1 MNIVEILQRHAV
13 ERGNAVAL
21 VDRRGPLTFRE
32 LDEASARVAARLEQ
46 QGLAAGDPALIL
58 CPMSSDLYVTLI
70 GLFRLGAVAMFVDP
84 SAGRPHLERCCRLL
98 APTMFLGSAKAQLL
112 RIVSPA
118 IRRIPRHIVIGSR
131 MSIPGLPAVTS
142 RMTGPARTQLAP
154 VNEQTPA
161 LVTFTSGSTGEPK
174 AAVRTHGFLLAQHAV
189 LEDSLSLAPGEVDLT
204 TLPIFVL
211 ANLAS
216 AVTSVIPN
224 ADLRYPGRIDP
235 GPVFD
240 QLSLLAC
247 LHGLGASRIAA
258 SPALLERL
266 AAHTRETRTPLV
278 AFKQIFTGGAPVFPS
293 LLTRLHAAA
302 PNAEVTAVYGSTE
315 AEPIAHVTWKEITD
329 ADRHAMR
336 TGAGLLTGHPVA
348 SIDLRILPDRWGHP
362 IAPLTSSQ
370 LDALALPAGEAG
382 EIVVSGPHVLTGYL
396 HGQGDEETKFD
407 VDGRRWHRTGDA
419 GYLDADG
426 RLWLLG
432 RCSARIDD
440 PRGRV
445 YPFAV
450 ECALDGIDGVKRTA
464 FLAHGGRR
472 LLAAELEPGTS
483 ARTGIH
489 ETLRAAAAWA
499 HPDDVR
505 VVERLPVDARHNAK
519 IDYPALRK
527 LLDKN

>member
-1 MNIVEILQRHAV
+1 MNIVEILRRHAV
-13 ERGNAVAL
+13 ERGDAAAI
-21 VDRRGPLTFRE
+21 VDRRGRLTFRE
-32 LDEASARVAARLEQ
+32 LDDASARVAARLEQ
-46 QGLAAGDPALIL
+46 LGLGAGDPALIL

-70 GLFRLGAVAMFVDP
+70 GLFRLGAMAMFIDP

-98 APTMFLGSAKAQLL
+98 SPKMFLGSAKAHLL

-118 IRRIPRHIVIGSR
+118 IRRIPRHVVIGSWLP
-131 MSIPGLPAVTS
+131 IPGTSSITS
-142 RMTGPARTQLAP
+142 RIAGPARAEVAP
-154 VNEQTPA
+154 VREQTPA

-189 LEDSLSLAPGEVDLT
+189 LEESLSLARGEVDLT

-216 AVTSVIPN
+216 GVTSVIPD
-224 ADLRYPGRIDP
+224 ADLRYPGRIEP
-235 GPVFD
+235 GPVFE
-240 QLSLLAC
+240 QLHQLDRRHHLVAT
-247 LHGLGASRIAA
+247 RIAA
-258 SPALLERL
+258 SPALLARL
-266 AAHTRETRTPLV
+266 AAHTRETPTPL
-278 AFKQIFTGGAPVFPS
+278 ATFTRIFTGGAPVFPS
-293 LLTRLHAAA
+293 LLASLHAAA
-302 PNAEVTAVYGSTE
+302 PAAEVTAVYGSTE
-315 AEPIAHVTWKEITD
+315 AEPIAHVTWREITE

-348 SIDLRILPDRWGHP
+348 SIQLRILPDRWGQP
-362 IAPLTSSQ
+362 IAPLTSSE
-370 LDALALPAGEAG
+370 LDARALPPRESG

-419 GYLDADG
+419 GYLDAGG

-440 PRGRV
+440 DRGRV
-445 YPFAV
+445 YAFAV
-450 ECALDGIDGVKRTA
+450 ECALDGIAGVRRTA

-472 LLAAELEPGTS
+472 LLVAELEPGASPET
-483 ARTGIH
+483 R
-489 ETLRAAAAWA
+489 ETLRAASAWA

-505 VVERLPVDARHNAK
+505 IVERLPVDSRHNAK

-527 LLDKN
+527 LLG

>member
-13 ERGNAVAL
+13 ERGDAVAI

-32 LDEASARVAARLEQ
+32 LDEGSARVAARLEQ
-46 QGLAAGDPALIL
+46 LGLAPGDPALIL

-70 GLFRLGAVAMFVDP
+70 GLFRIGAMAMFVDP

-98 APTMFLGSAKAQLL
+98 APKMFLGSAKAHLL
-112 RIVSPA
+112 RVISPS
-118 IRRIPRHIVIGSR
+118 IRRIPRQAVIGSWLP
-131 MSIPGLPAVTS
+131 IPGTSSVTS
-142 RMTGPARTQLAP
+142 RMTGAMRAQVAP
-154 VNEQTPA
+154 VDERTPA

-189 LEDSLSLAPGEVDLT
+189 LEDSLALAPGEVDLT

-216 AVTSVIPN
+216 GVTSVIPD
-224 ADLRYPGRIDP
+224 ADLRHPGRIEP

-240 QLSLLAC
+240 QLRRLEQRHHLAP
-247 LHGLGASRIAA
+247 SRIAA
-258 SPALLERL
+258 SPALLARL
-266 AAHTRETRTPLV
+266 AVPTRERPTPLA
-278 AFKQIFTGGAPVFPS
+278 AFTRIFTGGAPVFPS
-293 LLTRLHAAA
+293 LLAALHSAA
-302 PNAEVTAVYGSTE
+302 PFADVTAVYGSTE
-315 AEPIAHVTWKEITD
+315 AEPIAHVTWREIGA

-348 SIDLRILPDRWGHP
+348 SIQLRILPDRWGHP
-362 IAPLTSSQ
+362 IAPLTLPD

-396 HGQGDEETKFD
+396 HGQGDEETKFE

-440 PRGRV
+440 SRGRV

-450 ECALDGIDGVKRTA
+450 ECALDGIAGVKRTA
-464 FLAHGGRR
+464 FLTHDGRR
-472 LLAAELEPGTS
+472 VLAAELEPAASADTS
-483 ARTGIH
+483 D
-489 ETLRAAAAWA
+489 TLRAAAAWA

-505 VVERLPVDARHNAK
+505 IVERLPVDARHNAK

-527 LLDKN
+527 LLAR

>member
-1 MNIVEILQRHAV
+1 MNIVEIMGRHAV
-13 ERGNAVAL
+13 ERGNDAAI

-32 LDEASARVAARLEQ
+32 LDEASARVAAHLEQ
-46 QGLAAGDPALIL
+46 RGLGAGDPALIL

-70 GLFRLGAVAMFVDP
+70 GLFRLGATAMFVDP

-98 APTMFLGSAKAQLL
+98 SPKMFLGSAKAHLL

-118 IRRIPRHIVIGSR
+118 IRRIPRHVVIGSWLP
-131 MSIPGLPAVTS
+131 IPGTSSITS
-142 RMTGPARTQLAP
+142 RITGPGRAEVAP

-189 LEDSLSLAPGEVDLT
+189 LEDSPALASGEVDLT

-216 AVTSVIPN
+216 GVTSVIPD
-224 ADLRYPGRIDP
+224 ADLRYPGRIEP

-240 QLSLLAC
+240 RLHQLDRE
-247 LHGLGASRIAA
+247 HGLRPSRIAA
-258 SPALLERL
+258 SPALLARL
-266 AAHTRETRTPLV
+266 AAHTRETPTPLA
-278 AFKQIFTGGAPVFPS
+278 AFTRIFTGGAPVFPS
-293 LLTRLHAAA
+293 LLASLHAAA
-302 PNAEVTAVYGSTE
+302 PEAEVTAVYGSTE
-315 AEPIAHVTWKEITD
+315 AEPIAHVTWREIGE

-348 SIDLRILPDRWGHP
+348 SIELRILPDRWGQP
-362 IAPLTSSQ
+362 IAPLTSEE
-370 LDALALPAGEAG
+370 LDALALPPGEPG

-396 HGQGDEETKFD
+396 HGRGDEETKFD

-419 GYLDADG
+419 GYLDARG

-440 PRGRV
+440 GHGRV

-450 ECALDGIDGVKRTA
+450 ECALDGIAGVKRTA

-472 LLAAELEPGTS
+472 VLVAELEPEASPRTS
-483 ARTGIH
+483 
-489 ETLRAAAAWA
+489 ETLRAACAWA
-499 HPDDVR
+499 HPDEVR
-505 VVERLPVDARHNAK
+505 IIERLPVDGRHNAK
-519 IDYPALRK
+519 IDYPGLKK
-527 LLDKN
+527 LLDRS

>member
-13 ERGNAVAL
+13 ERGNDAAI

-46 QGLAAGDPALIL
+46 RGLGAGDPALIL

-70 GLFRLGAVAMFVDP
+70 GLFRLGAMAMFVDP

-98 APTMFLGSAKAQLL
+98 APKMFLGSAKAHLL

-118 IRRIPRHIVIGSR
+118 IRRIPRHAVIGS
-131 MSIPGLPAVTS
+131 SLPIPGTSSITS
-142 RMTGPARTQLAP
+142 RMTGAARAEVAP
-154 VNEQTPA
+154 VNEQTAA

-189 LEDSLSLAPGEVDLT
+189 LEESLSLAPGEVDLT

-216 AVTSVIPN
+216 GVTSVIPD
-224 ADLRYPGRIDP
+224 ADLRYPGRIEP

-240 QLSLLAC
+240 QLRQLDRRLGLAP
-247 LHGLGASRIAA
+247 SRIAA
-258 SPALLERL
+258 SPALLARL
-266 AAHTRETRTPLV
+266 AAHTRETPTPLA
-278 AFKQIFTGGAPVFPS
+278 AFARIFTGGAPVFPS
-293 LLTRLHAAA
+293 LLSSLHAAA
-302 PNAEVTAVYGSTE
+302 PAAEVTAVYGSTE
-315 AEPIAHVTWKEITD
+315 AEPIAHVTWREITE
-329 ADRHAMR
+329 ADRHAMS

-348 SIDLRILPDRWGHP
+348 SIQLRILPDRWGQP
-362 IAPLTSSQ
+362 IAPLTSSK
-370 LDALALPAGEAG
+370 LDALALPPGEPG

-419 GYLDADG
+419 GYLDAGG

-440 PRGRV
+440 GRGRV

-450 ECALDGIDGVKRTA
+450 ECSLDGIGGVRRTA

-472 LLAAELEPGTS
+472 LLVAELEPGASPQT
-483 ARTGIH
+483 R
-489 ETLRAAAAWA
+489 ETLRAACAWA

-505 VVERLPVDARHNAK
+505 IIERMPVDARHNAK
-519 IDYPALRK
+519 IDYPGLKK
-527 LLDKN
+527 LLDRS

>member
-13 ERGNAVAL
+13 ERGNDAAI
-21 VDRRGPLTFRE
+21 VDRRGPLTFRA
-32 LDEASARVAARLEQ
+32 LDEASARVAGRLEQ
-46 QGLAAGDPALIL
+46 RGLGAGDPALIL

-70 GLFRLGAVAMFVDP
+70 GLFRLGAMAMFVDP

-98 APTMFLGSAKAQLL
+98 APKMFLGSPKAQLL
-112 RIVSPA
+112 RIISPA
-118 IRRIPRHIVIGSR
+118 IRRIPRHAVIGSWLP
-131 MSIPGLPAVTS
+131 IPGTS
-142 RMTGPARTQLAP
+142 SITGRMTGPTRAEVAP
-154 VNEQTPA
+154 VNEQTAA

-189 LEDSLSLAPGEVDLT
+189 LEESLSLAPGEVDLT

-216 AVTSVIPN
+216 GVTSVIPD
-224 ADLRYPGRIDP
+224 ADLRYPGRIEP

-240 QLSLLAC
+240 QLRELDRRHRLATT
-247 LHGLGASRIAA
+247 RIAA
-258 SPALLERL
+258 SPALLARL
-266 AAHTRETRTPLV
+266 AAHTRETQTPLA
-278 AFKQIFTGGAPVFPS
+278 AFTRIFTGGAPVFPS
-293 LLTRLHAAA
+293 LLASLHAAGPA
-302 PNAEVTAVYGSTE
+302 AEVTAVYGSTE
-315 AEPIAHVTWKEITD
+315 AEPIAHVTWREITE

-348 SIDLRILPDRWGHP
+348 SIQLRILPDRWGQP

-370 LDALALPAGEAG
+370 LDALALPPGEHG

-396 HGQGDEETKFD
+396 HGQGDEETKFE

-419 GYLDADG
+419 GYLDAGG

-440 PRGRV
+440 SRGRV

-450 ECALDGIDGVKRTA
+450 ECSLDGTGGVKRTA

-472 LLAAELEPGTS
+472 LLVAELEAGASSQASQT
-483 ARTGIH
+483 R
-489 ETLRAAAAWA
+489 EKLRAACAWA
-499 HPDDVR
+499 HPDEVQIIDR
-505 VVERLPVDARHNAK
+505 MPVDARHNAK
-519 IDYPALRK
+519 IDSPALRK
-527 LLDKN
+527 ILG

>member
-1 MNIVEILQRHAV
+1 MNIVEILRRHAV
-13 ERGNAVAL
+13 DRGDDAAI

-46 QGLAAGDPALIL
+46 RGLGPGDPALIL

-70 GLFRLGAVAMFVDP
+70 GLFRLGAMAMFVDP

-98 APTMFLGSAKAQLL
+98 APKMFLGSAKAQLL
-112 RIVSPA
+112 RVISPA
-118 IRRIPRHIVIGSR
+118 IRRIPRHIVIGSWLP
-131 MSIPGLPAVTS
+131 IPGTSSITS
-142 RMTGPARTQLAP
+142 RITGPARAAVAP
-154 VNEQTPA
+154 VDERTPA

-189 LEDSLSLAPGEVDLT
+189 LEESLSLAPGEVDLT

-216 AVTSVIPN
+216 GVTSVIPD
-224 ADLRYPGRIDP
+224 ADLRYPGRIEP
-235 GPVFD
+235 GPVFE
-240 QLSLLAC
+240 QLHRLERRDRLTPT
-247 LHGLGASRIAA
+247 RIAA
-258 SPALLERL
+258 SPALLARL
-266 AAHTRETRTPLV
+266 AAHTRETSTPLA
-278 AFKQIFTGGAPVFPS
+278 AFTRIFTGGAPVFPS
-293 LLTRLHAAA
+293 LLASLHAAA
-302 PNAEVTAVYGSTE
+302 PDAEVTAVYGSTE
-315 AEPIAHVTWKEITD
+315 AEPIAHVTWREITD

-336 TGAGLLTGHPVA
+336 TGAGLLTGRATP
-348 SIDLRILPDRWGHP
+348 SIQLRILPDRWGEP
-362 IAPLTSSQ
+362 IAPLTASQ
-370 LDALALPAGEAG
+370 LDALALPAGEWG

-432 RCSARIDD
+432 RCSARIEDG
-440 PRGRV
+440 RGRI

-450 ECALDGIDGVKRTA
+450 ECALDGIYGVRRTA

-472 LLAAELEPGTS
+472 LLAVELEPGASPQT
-483 ARTGIH
+483 R
-489 ETLRAAAAWA
+489 ETLRAACAWA
-499 HPDDVR
+499 DPDDIR
-505 VVERLPVDARHNAK
+505 VVDHMPVDARHNAK

-527 LLDKN
+527 MLE